1 MATYPQSLAP
11 SYFDIEGLPTYGLK
25 IVENELGK
33 EVRRFT
39 ETTGHHT
46 RLSVRYTGMRGTE
59 VATLIGFYQSV
70 KGTFGSFTLPPEFYL
85 NPSSYN
91 MALALLEDTTNWR
104 FESPPSIETIQNDIY
119 TTQFTLLS
127 LKNEEELNLD
137 TIFGILSSVNL
148 KLTPG
153 RIKSAAKEDETVLAP
168 LMDYDVPEVFLAD
181 VEFVNPPNLEFF
193 TPQVKRTS
201 TVEIKP
207 LDLTINTGNV
217 EDSAEFFLFVPPLL
231 KISLPKLVVNNVENQ
246 GINAPASME
255 TFAPLNVT
263 GVTVPQANAIKPTM
277 DFTTT
282 LVADLS
288 FPETEVVNTI
298 YMEIDASEDVEVV
311 DPIPEV
317 QSSTAPATF
326 FVNSLNVISPIP
338 KEPVNKAD
346 YTFQPTNSIQVLLVD
361 EATPKPLNLSYG
373 YPIDLTANIVTLI
386 PCIATSLLFTL
397 PPVNNVGAFVRQI
410 IKPTIGLFPEPDLN
424 RNEVDFESVIT
435 GQLVY
440 SNPPTVD
447 TRIIDSQGSITPE
460 MSFATDITLGEAIVQ
475 SRNEQSSGL
484 IMTLPLL
491 EEGVII
497 YEELITPQL
506 NFNPEPG
513 LLLDFPDVQPIA
525 EEASLEYTSY
535 DTDRIET
542 GITRFVSMSIV
553 PSEDFRGV
561 EEGIRTVDAPTLS
574 LSREFIGFVFTTDG
588 FGLNF
593 EKRSVDFTAYGNAI
607 FSVNTSS
614 GDVIATISPVA
625 SDDGKLFIFAD
636 ANGTL
641 LSNSPTGF
649 GNNKLTIRLLNS
661 TMAGLTELDLDV
673 DNQGISLVYCHAD
686 STFTIWGNAN

>member
-11 SYFDIEGLPTYGLK
+11 SYFDIEELPTYGLK
-25 IVENELGK
+25 IVEDELGK

-59 VATLIGFYQSV
+59 VAALIGFYQSV

-127 LKNEEELNLD
+127 LKNEEELNFN

-153 RIKSAAKEDETVLAP
+153 RIRSEAREDETVLAP

-201 TVEIKP
+201 TAEVKP
-207 LDLTINTGNV
+207 LDLTINTGNL
-217 EDSAEFFLFVPPLL
+217 EDSAEFFLFASPLL
-231 KISLPKLVVNNVENQ
+231 EISLPELVVDIVDTQ
-246 GINAPASME
+246 GVNAPASME
-255 TFAPLNVT
+255 TFTPLNVT
-263 GVTVPQANAIKPTM
+263 GVDVPQANAVKPTLS
-277 DFTTT
+277 FTTS
-282 LVADLS
+282 LMAGFR
-288 FPETEVVNTI
+288 FPDIEVVNTI
-298 YMEIDASEDVEVV
+298 YMEIDATEDVEVV
-311 DPIPEV
+311 DPLPEI
-317 QSSTAPATF
+317 QSSATSVAF
-326 FVNSLNVISPIP
+326 SVNSLNVVSPIP
-338 KEPVNKAD
+338 KEPVNKAE
-346 YTFQPTNSIQVLLVD
+346 YTFQPTTSIQVFLVD

-373 YPIDLTANIVTLI
+373 YPTDLTTNEVTLV
-386 PCIATSLLFTL
+386 PCIVAGLLFTL

-410 IKPTIGLFPEPDLN
+410 IKPTIGLFPEPDLD
-424 RNEVDFESVIT
+424 RNEVDFESVMT
-435 GQLVY
+435 GQLLY
-440 SNPPTVD
+440 SSPPTIE
-447 TRIIDSQGSITPE
+447 TRNIDSQGSITPE
-460 MSFATDITLGEAIVQ
+460 MNFATDITLGEAIVQ
-475 SRNEQSSGL
+475 SRNEQSLGL
-484 IMTLPLL
+484 TMTLPLL
-491 EEGVII
+491 EEGVIV
-497 YEELITPQL
+497 YEELVTPQL
-506 NFNPEPG
+506 NFNIESG
-513 LLLDFPDVQPIA
+513 LLLDFPDVQPIS

-535 DTDRIET
+535 DTDGIEIGIT
-542 GITRFVSMSIV
+542 GIVSMSIV

-574 LSREFIGFVFTTDG
+574 FSREFIGFVFTTDG

-593 EKRSVDFTAYGNAI
+593 EKRSGDFTAYGNAI

-661 TMAGLTELDLDV
+661 TMAGLSELDLDV